1 MMKTKVDNKNI
12 LDSSIGLILTNLYFT
27 CNSCNYT
34 FHRLV
39 IGIVRRVSGKLVVSE
54 RDRPDKPFKAGQCTK
69 CGSKNIYHVEF
80 L

>member
-1 MMKTKVDNKNI
+1 MKTKDVNQNM

-27 CNSCNYT
+27 CKDCNYT

-39 IGIVRRVSGKLVVSE
+39 LGIVRRVSKKLVVSD
-54 RDRPDKPFKAGQCTK
+54 RDNPDKPFKVGKCIK
-69 CGSKNIYHVEF
+69 CGSKDIYYVEF